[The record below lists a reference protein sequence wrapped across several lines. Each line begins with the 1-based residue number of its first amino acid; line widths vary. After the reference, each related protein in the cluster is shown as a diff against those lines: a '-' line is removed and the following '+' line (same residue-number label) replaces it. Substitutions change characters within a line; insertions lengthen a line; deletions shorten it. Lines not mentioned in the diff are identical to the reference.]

1 MYSLWLYSRN
11 VSRQIFVSHFPY
23 ANVGISFLRIHIC
36 LYHIISYRI
45 SSYTHFFVLYTYSDN
60 LYLRICSYR
69 IIFHLH
75 GILRACDGLRTKKSN
90 TKKCVY
96 EEMRCEKMRYEKLR
110 YEHLR
115 TKKCDA
121 EKSIRT
127 FVLGPS
133 RSFEAGR
140 RKFMETKP
148 PPRSEIHK
156 FRDIGVGSVVGS
168 RINFVDSV
176 LVLIGYFGFG

>member
-1 MYSLWLYSRN
+1 ML
-11 VSRQIFVSHFPY
+11 VSHFCVY
-23 ANVGISFLRIHIC
+23 TFVCIILFRIAFLRILIF
-36 LYHIISYRI
+36 SYCILIRI
-45 SSYTHFFVLYTYSDN
+45 TYTYAFV
-60 LYLRICSYR
+60 RIALFRTYTEFCV
-69 IIFHLH
+69 
-75 GILRACDGLRTKKSN
+75 RACDGLRTKKSN

-148 PPRSEIHK
+148 PPPL
-156 FRDIGVGSVVGS
+156 G
-168 RINFVDSV
+168 NT
-176 LVLIGYFGFG
+176 